1 MFIMPGA
8 ESVWL
13 YVNHLDYVLQS
24 AYWAGLMHTNETV
37 HYELFSLV
45 PRLRDK
51 ILEWAGDEATIYWV
65 YGSIKPLPWQL

>member
-1 MFIMPGA
+1 
-8 ESVWL
+8 
-13 YVNHLDYVLQS
+13 
-24 AYWAGLMHTNETV
+24 MHTNETV